1 MSLLRSSSHWFSYT
15 GPIFPHFSPSYI
27 IIIDLLS
34 KEPLLSSLKMYGNCA
49 KVYIFFD
56 KIVLVY
62 YTQRCCKVQ
71 IEDSLFPSYLY
82 YDEIKLENAVW
93 NILFKH
99 LQPSWNLH
107 NEDGWRHFYMYS
119 LQPTESVS
127 LGPAAPVRQLHPL
140 VAECGPW
147 QCLVM
152 CFRYWVPHPNHCIL
166 YL

>member
-1 MSLLRSSSHWFSYT
+1 MSLLRLSSHWFSCT
-15 GPIFPHFSPSYI
+15 GPIFPHICPPYI
-27 IIIDLLS
+27 TITDLLS
-34 KEPLLSSLKMYGNCA
+34 KQPLPPSLKMYGNCA
-49 KVYIFFD
+49 EVCMFFD

-62 YTQRCCKVQ
+62 YIQRCYKVR

-99 LQPSWNLH
+99 QQPGWNLH
-107 NEDGWRHFYMYS
+107 NEDGWHHLHMIS
-119 LQPTESVS
+119 LQLTESVS
-127 LGPAAPVRQLHPL
+127 LGPSAPAHQLHPL

-152 CFRYWVPHPNHCIL
+152 CFRYWVPYPNHYIL
-166 YL
+166 